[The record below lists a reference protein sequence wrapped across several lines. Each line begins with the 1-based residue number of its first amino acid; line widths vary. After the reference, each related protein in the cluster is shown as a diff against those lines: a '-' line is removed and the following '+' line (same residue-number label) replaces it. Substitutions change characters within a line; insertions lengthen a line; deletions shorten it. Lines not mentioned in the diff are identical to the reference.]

1 MFIKLQLW
9 KRSTL
14 RLWVIWWGEELVL
27 TRQAYSEEGPISGD
41 PEKQAKRMRCVT
53 PREART
59 ASPVAGGN
67 QEGREWVW
75 PGVDSELAECEVVDL
90 YPENNKTQKVF
101 QQRYN
106 SDWKGLRLHSGEYVT
121 GRLEQTERDREEAIL
136 STRMMGI
143 SSKVVL

>member
-27 TRQAYSEEGPISGD
+27 IREAFSEEGPISGD
-41 PEKQAKRMRCVT
+41 PEKQAKRMRCIT

-75 PGVDSELAECEVVDL
+75 PGVYSELAGRDVVDV
-90 YPENNKTQKVF
+90 YPENNK
-101 QQRYN
+101 N
-106 SDWKGLRLHSGEYVT
+106 SEGFSAWV
-121 GRLEQTERDREEAIL
+121 
-136 STRMMGI
+136 
-143 SSKVVL
+143 